1 MTTPR
6 RKVVLYGNRRM
17 ATFAQ
22 AVLTHDSPYEVV
34 AFTVDDA
41 LITETTIL
49 GLPVV
54 PFEEVER
61 LTRRRTTLRISP
73 LGFGA

>member
-1 MTTPR
+1 MTTR
-6 RKVVLYGNRRM
+6 RKRAILYGNGQM

-41 LITETTIL
+41 LIT
-49 GLPVV
+49 
-54 PFEEVER
+54 
-61 LTRRRTTLRISP
+61 
-73 LGFGA
+73 